1 VRDPFC
7 QISAKLFRD
16 KRQTEENRVLREELK
31 DFLADKADDMKAEDI
46 IILNVEGKSSVTDY
60 MIICTGTSK
69 RHVSSIADHV
79 ATEVKKAGLEPLGM
93 EGENEGEW
101 VVLDMGDA
109 MLHVMQEE
117 HRELYQL
124 EKLWG

>member
-1 VRDPFC
+1 M
-7 QISAKLFRD
+7 Q
-16 KRQTEENRVLREELK
+16 REELK
-31 DFLADKADDMKAEDI
+31 DFLADKADDMKAVDI
-46 IILNVEGKSSVTDY
+46 VTLDVQGKSSVTDY

-79 ATEVKKAGLEPLGM
+79 ASEAKKAGVEPLGID
-93 EGENEGEW
+93 GENEGEW
-101 VVLDMGDA
+101 VVVDLGTT

-117 HRELYQL
+117 HRAMYQL

>member
-1 VRDPFC
+1 M
-7 QISAKLFRD
+7 Q
-16 KRQTEENRVLREELK
+16 REELK
-31 DFLADKADDMKAEDI
+31 DFLADKADDMKAVDI
-46 IILNVEGKSSVTDY
+46 VTLDVQGKSSVTDY

-79 ATEVKKAGLEPLGM
+79 ASEAKKAGVEPLGID
-93 EGENEGEW
+93 GEDEGEW
-101 VVLDMGDA
+101 VVVDMGTT

-117 HRELYQL
+117 HRAMYQL

>member
-1 VRDPFC
+1 
-7 QISAKLFRD
+7 
-16 KRQTEENRVLREELK
+16 
-31 DFLADKADDMKAEDI
+31 
-46 IILNVEGKSSVTDY
+46 
-60 MIICTGTSK
+60 ICTGTSK

-79 ATEVKKAGLEPLGM
+79 ASEVIKAGLEPLGM
-93 EGENEGEW
+93 EGDNEGEW

-117 HRELYQL
+117 HRSLYQL

>member
-1 VRDPFC
+1 M
-7 QISAKLFRD
+7 QH
-16 KRQTEENRVLREELK
+16 EELK
-31 DFLADKADDMKAEDI
+31 DFLADKADDMKAVDI
-46 IILNVEGKSSVTDY
+46 VTLDVQGKSSVTDY

-79 ATEVKKAGLEPLGM
+79 ASEAKKAGVEPLGID
-93 EGENEGEW
+93 GENEGEW
-101 VVLDMGDA
+101 VVVDMGTT

-117 HRELYQL
+117 HRAMYQL